1 MVIPAVQYTLTNKE
15 RDMGYFSNLEL
26 DVESMSADGYMPAEI
41 AEALQITFD
50 EVMAVLEKL
59 DAADMDEYDGQPT
72 EQEEWAS
79 FDIDC

>member
-1 MVIPAVQYTLTNKE
+1 MDVSTVQYTLTNKE

-26 DVESMSADGYMPAEI
+26 DVESMAEDGYQANEI

-50 EVMAVLEKL
+50 EVMAILERL
-59 DAADMDEYDGQPT
+59 DELAFEENDGQPT

-79 FDIDC
+79 FDPDC